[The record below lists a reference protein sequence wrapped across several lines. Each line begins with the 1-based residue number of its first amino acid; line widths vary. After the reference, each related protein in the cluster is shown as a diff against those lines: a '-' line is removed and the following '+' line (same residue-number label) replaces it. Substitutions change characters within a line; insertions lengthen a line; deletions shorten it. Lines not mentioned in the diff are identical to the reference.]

1 MGAHDKISWSAHFA
15 TLQDASR
22 MPPAIS
28 GLMPLFRYNVHSL
41 ALVKHD
47 MDVIAEDTKYV
58 NHGKVPV
65 LTVYQPLFAIAK
77 KIPWSWPDVYGD
89 SKYVV
94 MMGGLHNETALQT
107 SPYVVINSMN
117 KLCLL

>member
-1 MGAHDKISWSAHFA
+1 
-15 TLQDASR
+15 
-22 MPPAIS
+22 
-28 GLMPLFRYNVHSL
+28 
-41 ALVKHD
+41 
-47 MDVIAEDTKYV
+47 MDVIAEATKYV
-58 NHGKVPV
+58 IHGKVPV

-94 MMGGLHNETALQT
+94 MMGGLQNETALQT

-117 KLCLL
+117 KLFLL

>member
-1 MGAHDKISWSAHFA
+1 
-15 TLQDASR
+15 
-22 MPPAIS
+22 
-28 GLMPLFRYNVHSL
+28 
-41 ALVKHD
+41 
-47 MDVIAEDTKYV
+47 MDVIAEATKYV

-94 MMGGLHNETALQT
+94 MTPYRN
-107 SPYVVINSMN
+107 SPGNVTICSDKQHEQIMSTIEVCN
-117 KLCLL
+117 KYSTYDRCSK